1 MEAMRPISALLLCSS
16 LSLVSQTPKEKALR
30 VAVLPFEGVGPEEAG
45 EVGSALQAMLI
56 TDLAATPSLRLVE
69 RAQLGDIMAEQ
80 QMAVSGAMDTSTIP
94 RLGKLLSASHVLVG
108 RCTIVGSKLRLDS
121 RLVSVEKGTVLLAES
136 TEGDKD
142 AFFELEKALA
152 NQLIQKLGVTLAPK
166 ERAQVAKIHTADYQA
181 FRAFGRGLRL
191 HDQKLE
197 EKAILALQEAI
208 QKDKDFNLAATTLD
222 EYQRL
227 IASLKNRAES
237 ILDAQRQLERAK
249 ADEAAGAEAKL
260 VERLQKLAEGPDTA
274 WEDRLTA
281 LHSLAVA
288 LGNLGSRQN
297 KLYHL
302 RRIED
307 RFWMKRQAEAAA
319 ARYEEEALKVFPV
332 APLTIDES
340 NYSWSLTENL
350 GEFDKEWAWAK
361 KKLLRVED
369 IAENQ
374 KNMVLSSARY
384 PDLTAELLHFDARQ
398 TAAFHQQLF
407 DLCKKLQPDEYHV
420 TEGLE
425 ALAKRWRNVLELDKS
440 TALFT
445 ELSRRSD
452 NPWRLKGL
460 AQEVETNRDL
470 AAFLSKAPQEGREYL
485 LLNEGNLHAARS
497 VFPDRSVSP
506 RALQELTRL
515 RAWPHQ
521 DRFML
526 IGDLPV
532 WSLGN
537 PNILST
543 GPRAD
548 AHRAAEL
555 RYHRPARMSDKDVDA
570 LIALG
575 AAPRQSFTLKTRL
588 SFTAP
593 PDFAPRDPIDPGRPE
608 VTFLFAMSD
617 VDCEK
622 REDPA
627 TQKAVTTR
635 PMKAYG
641 LILKSDAVQLVRLVE
656 SGRDM
661 WNRKGP
667 LHEEVVRSSPE
678 KGEAATQDL
687 VVKMSG
693 VHVVVEVNGRSHR
706 FTLPQPTAGFT
717 GLRVRGYG
725 YVSMGAL
732 AIVK

>member
-1 MEAMRPISALLLCSS
+1 MRFAPALLLLAA
-16 LSLVSQTPKEKALR
+16 LSAPAQTPKEKALR

-56 TDLAATPSLRLVE
+56 TDLAASPSLRLVE
-69 RAQLGDIMAEQ
+69 RAQLGDLMAEQ
-80 QMAVSGAMDTSTIP
+80 QLAVSGAMDTSTIP

-108 RCTIVGSKLRLDS
+108 RCTVVGSKLRLDS
-121 RLVSVEKGTVLLAES
+121 RLVSVEQGTVLLAES
-136 TEGDKD
+136 TEGEKD

-197 EKAILALQEAI
+197 EKAVLALQEAI
-208 QKDKDFNLAATTLD
+208 KKDKDFNLAATTLD

-227 IASLKNRAES
+227 ITSLKTRAES

-249 ADEAAGAEAKL
+249 ADEAAGAEARW
-260 VERLQKLAEGPDTA
+260 VERVQKLAESPDTA

-297 KLYHL
+297 KLHNL

-319 ARYEEEALKVFPV
+319 ARYEEEALKLFPV
-332 APLTIDES
+332 APLTVDES

-350 GEFDKEWAWAK
+350 GDFEKEWAWAK

-374 KNMVLSSARY
+374 KNMILSSARY
-384 PDLTAELLHFDARQ
+384 PDLTAELLHFDAKQ

-407 DLCKKLQPDEYHV
+407 DFCKKLQPDDYHV

-460 AQEVETNRDL
+460 AQEIEANRDMS
-470 AAFLSKAPQEGREYL
+470 AFIAKAPAEGREYL
-485 LLNEGNLHAARS
+485 LLNEGNVHGAKNL
-497 VFPDRSVSP
+497 FPDRSVSP
-506 RALQELTRL
+506 RALQELARL

-521 DRFML
+521 DRSLL

-537 PNILST
+537 ANLLST
-543 GPRAD
+543 GPRTD
-548 AHRAAEL
+548 PRRAAEL
-555 RYHRPARMSDKDVDA
+555 RYHRPARMSEKDVDA
-570 LIALG
+570 LLVLG
-575 AAPRQSFTLKTRL
+575 SAPRQAFTLKARL
-588 SFTAP
+588 TFTAP
-593 PDFAPRDPIDPGRPE
+593 ADFTPRDPIDPGRPE
-608 VTFLFAMSD
+608 VVLLFGMSD
-617 VDCEK
+617 VDCDK
-622 REDPA
+622 QEDPS
-627 TQKAVTTR
+627 THKRVLVR
-635 PMKAYG
+635 PMRAYG
-641 LILKSDAVQLVRLVE
+641 VVMKADAAQLVRLTE
-656 SGRDM
+656 SERDA
-661 WNRKGP
+661 WNRKGAFA
-667 LHEEVVRSSPE
+667 EEALGSSPA
-678 KGEAATQDL
+678 KGEAATLDL
-687 VVKMSG
+687 TLKVSG
-693 VHVVVEVNGRSHR
+693 GSVVVELNGRSHR
-706 FTLPQPTAGFT
+706 FTLPQPVAGFT
-717 GLRVRGYG
+717 GLGVRGQG
-725 YVSMGAL
+725 YVGLSAL
-732 AIVK
+732 SIGK